1 RAGGEGTALGGPKQ
15 RALLALLLLSA
26 NEVVSR
32 DHLVDALW
40 GERAPA
46 TAQRSLD
53 SYVSRLR
60 ALLGPDR
67 IERRPPGYLLRVA
80 PGELDLERFERLLAQ
95 GREAAAAGDATSARG
110 RLQEA
115 LDVWRGP
122 ALADLLNEPFAAGE
136 AQRLEERRMLALED
150 RIAADLELG
159 RGPELVPELERLLVD
174 QPFRERPVEQLMVA
188 LYRAGRQAEA

>member
-1 RAGGEGTALGGPKQ
+1 MEFAVLGRLEVRTAGEGTPLGGPKQ

-26 NEVVSR
+26 NDVVSR

-95 GREAAAAGDATSARG
+95 GRHAAPARDSTSPRG
-110 RLQEA
+110 
-115 LDVWRGP
+115 
-122 ALADLLNEPFAAGE
+122 
-136 AQRLEERRMLALED
+136 
-150 RIAADLELG
+150 
-159 RGPELVPELERLLVD
+159 
-174 QPFRERPVEQLMVA
+174 
-188 LYRAGRQAEA
+188 